1 MNHPTPSHS
10 PNTNVKLAKWA
21 SVARRSDG
29 RNSPSIADSLK
40 NWRTP
45 TAQCNCSLSIR
56 PMPPLKPIKG
66 TLDIPTILHYA
77 HQYGDFARAHDDF
90 ERSKDEWTPAM
101 FGKVLQLIHDAKC
114 IAMDT
119 PLRAFHQ
126 AIRNNG
132 LWTYWIQA
140 AAPYPRFEA
149 ILLEELAAVIENLSP
164 KYLKDIRIEH
174 LLKIFPAAD
183 GRQDVHLHGK
193 KRKLKRQVLKWC
205 ETQTEEVLNNEWANI
220 NTLKWRLQSVIDT
233 KDREMEERQR
243 MKSQNYHHNWRSNSS
258 SPVSYQSR
266 HSTNTS
272 PKPITL
278 VQAATPTTPRFT
290 LSDTSNWPS
299 LKANWTTTP
308 NQNQLVLGV

>member
-10 PNTNVKLAKWA
+10 PNTNVKLAKW
-21 SVARRSDG
+21 SNVARRT
-29 RNSPSIADSLK
+29 NSPSIADSFK
-40 NWRTP
+40 NWRP
-45 TAQCNCSLSIR
+45 NSSRCNCSLSIR
-56 PMPPLKPIKG
+56 PMPPLEPIKG
-66 TLDIPTILHYA
+66 TLDIATILHYA
-77 HQYGDFARAHDDF
+77 HQYGDFAKAHDDF

-114 IAMDT
+114 TAMDT

-205 ETQTEEVLNNEWANI
+205 ETQTEEVLNTEWANI

-233 KDREMEERQR
+233 KDREMEERLRQ
-243 MKSQNYHHNWRSNSS
+243 KASYQHNWRSNNS
-258 SPVSYQSR
+258 SPVSYTAR

-272 PKPITL
+272 PKPIMP
-278 VQAATPTTPRFT
+278 VVAATPRFS
-290 LSDTSNWPS
+290 LADKSNWPS
-299 LKANWTTTP
+299 LQANWNTTP